1 MSTRAIHILNTLRQK
16 LDDEGTFDVV
26 KVYETEKY
34 RNANKVRVYV
44 NIISDDRQQ
53 PNTETAY
60 ALGQGAA
67 TCGIFADWIIPKDT
81 TKAGTG
87 ASSYGDTVEKIEVA
101 IAELNDELNYN
112 GKTASTANFSTTITG
127 IEPVRMSGFVDDL
140 EQEGRVHYEVRVH
153 YVQTPI

>member
-1 MSTRAIHILNTLRQK
+1 MSTRAMHILNTLRNK

-34 RNANKVRVYV
+34 RNANKIRVYV
-44 NIISDDRQQ
+44 NIISDERN
-53 PNTETAY
+53 PTSTETAY
-60 ALGQGAA
+60 ATGLGAA

-87 ASSYGDTVEKIEVA
+87 ASSYGDAVEKIEVA
-101 IAELNDELNYN
+101 IEELNDTLQHN
-112 GKTASTANFSTTITG
+112 GLTASTANFRTTIHA

-140 EQEGRVHYEVRVH
+140 EQEGRVYYEVRVH
-153 YVQTPI
+153 YSTLPV